1 MTPVNRGKWMERLSA
16 MFRAKRLLFGQYF
29 QSECS
34 GSFPKNRLLRAVRL
48 TFDLL
53 GVLFLAGLVIMGIH
67 DHQTGTLF
75 GMGSILVCLVL
86 LIFLVSSR
94 NPAATLQRD
103 LDFLRQQL
111 EPARDRVQKVSDLI
125 DEKLK
130 SGLLSRIVM
139 NPGADVDGQPSLR
152 DTKVPLEIVQ
162 EVLGA
167 KYSESKIR
175 DIIQSLEEKNIQAVL
190 CFAYILL
197 IERYSSCQSLA
208 NATPEGV
215 VGGPPSDFSRVG
227 EER

>member
-1 MTPVNRGKWMERLSA
+1 
-16 MFRAKRLLFGQYF
+16 
-29 QSECS
+29 
-34 GSFPKNRLLRAVRL
+34 
-48 TFDLL
+48 
-53 GVLFLAGLVIMGIH
+53 
-67 DHQTGTLF
+67 
-75 GMGSILVCLVL
+75 MGSILVCLVL

-162 EVLGA
+162 EVLGS
-167 KYSESKIR
+167 KYSERKIR

-197 IERYSSCQSLA
+197 IERYSSRQSLA